1 MTRKQKRALTWV
13 GTTVVMYLAIKYIM
27 PLVVPFV
34 VAGIVAKMFLP
45 LIKWIHK
52 KTRLSETVAI
62 VFVLV
67 IMFVVGGGLIY
78 FLGNLFIEQLL
89 QFADHIP
96 SYVQNFTAWFEN
108 TMENWCCQTE
118 RFMHLEQGSLIREAQ
133 GAVEHVAGYARDS
146 IVQWVMDNWMICF
159 GFVIEVGA
167 FFVILFVAT
176 IYWIKERE
184 IVAEAKEKSIFKKEI
199 NLIISETSRVGCA
212 YLKVEGSIM
221 LITTIICVVGLWL
234 MKNPYSILV
243 GVGIGILDALP
254 FFGTGTVFI
263 PWILILLLYG
273 RWKKALFLLILYL
286 ICYFV
291 REFMESKLLGNRIG
305 ITAIET
311 MISIYVGLKLFGV
324 IGLFIGPIVWI
335 LIKEIDKNIFLE

>member
-34 VAGIVAKMFLP
+34 VAGIVAKALLP
-45 LIKWIHK
+45 LVKWIHK
-52 KTRLSETVAI
+52 KTRLSETIAVTI
-62 VFVLV
+62 LLV
-67 IMFVVGGGLIY
+67 VIFCVGGGLIY
-78 FLGNLFIEQLL
+78 VTGNLLVEQLL

-96 SYVQNFTAWFEN
+96 LYVQIVTSWFEN
-108 TMENWCCQTE
+108 TMQKWCGQTE
-118 RFMHLEQGSLIREAQ
+118 RLMHLEQGRLIREVEDV
-133 GAVEHVAGYARDS
+133 VEHVAGYARDG
-146 IVQWVMDNWMICF
+146 IVQWVMDNWMVCLECI
-159 GFVIEVGA
+159 IEIGA
-167 FFVILFVAT
+167 FFVIMFVAA

-184 IVAEAKEKSIFKKEI
+184 IVAKTKEKSLFKKEI
-199 NLIISETSRVGCA
+199 TLIISETSRVGCA

-273 RWKKALFLLILYL
+273 RWKNAIYLLVLYL
-286 ICYFV
+286 ICYFL

-324 IGLFIGPIVWI
+324 IGLFIGPIAWI